1 MIWNLME
8 NGVIYGIINGFDGVM
23 IIIRLIV
30 FVVDYYDD
38 DEDF

>member
-1 MIWNLME
+1 ME
-8 NGVIYGIINGFDGVM
+8 NGVIYEIINGFDGVM

>member
-1 MIWNLME
+1 ME

-23 IIIRLIV
+23 IIIRLII

>member
-1 MIWNLME
+1 ME

-23 IIIRLIV
+23 IIRLIV